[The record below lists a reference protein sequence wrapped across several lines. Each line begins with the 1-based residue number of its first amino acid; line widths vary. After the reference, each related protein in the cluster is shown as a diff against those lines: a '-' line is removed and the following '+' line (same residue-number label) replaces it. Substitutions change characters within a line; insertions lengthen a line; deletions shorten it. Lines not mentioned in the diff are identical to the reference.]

1 MRYAS
6 RHCRARRM
14 EGSRLGTSLVGIAY
28 SEGEGLLVPSL
39 GSLGQICDRQEMSTT
54 GRNVIGKSKHTEQ
67 DTQAG
72 TQVADLVQQR
82 SDQ

>member
-1 MRYAS
+1 M
-6 RHCRARRM
+6 
-14 EGSRLGTSLVGIAY
+14 
-28 SEGEGLLVPSL
+28 PSL